1 MPAALFFLL
10 SCAVTGQPPAQAL
23 TQSDLPALLARTT
36 AYVDEYDR
44 TLTSL
49 VSEERYEQRFQRR
62 REPGVAD
69 TVVARTLL
77 SDYLLVQVGKSQDW
91 VPLRDVY
98 SADGQVIRDR
108 TDRLLTLLTNPAPN
122 AMAQAMRLRDESR
135 RYNLGSGVRDT
146 NVPTFA
152 LQILRPENRPGF
164 AFTFKGRDRVG
175 DVDAAVLEFVETERP
190 TLIVGAQNEDVPCKG
205 RFWIDPE
212 SGRVV
217 KWVLETRPRHIENR
231 IEVTFRAD
239 ERLGIW
245 VPAEMK
251 EKRQDDAGLLEAK
264 ATYTN
269 VRRFQV
275 STTIDIK

>member
-1 MPAALFFLL
+1 MLAALLL
-10 SCAVTGQPPAQAL
+10 VLSSVIPGQSQAL
-23 TQSDLPALLARTT
+23 TQPDLPALLARAT

-62 REPGVAD
+62 AEPGVAD
-69 TVVARTLL
+69 TIVTRTLL
-77 SDYLLVQVGKSQDW
+77 SDYLLVQVGRSRDW

-98 SADGQVIRDR
+98 SVDGAVIRDR

-122 AMAQAMRLRDESR
+122 AMAQAMRLRDESS

-152 LQILRPENRPGF
+152 LQILNIENRPGY
-164 AFTFKGRDRVG
+164 AFTLKGRDRVG
-175 DVDAAVLEFVETERP
+175 NADAAVVEFIETERP
-190 TLIVGAQNEDVPCKG
+190 TLIVGAQHEDVPCKG

-217 KWVLETRPRHIENR
+217 KWVLETRPRHVENR

-251 EKRQDDAGLLEAK
+251 EKRQDDGGLLEAK